1 MGDDRRCGR
10 RKEKESCGGLVCG
23 GRGGRLREGRP
34 GVWLVRKREKSD
46 EEGGRRLLPKMEKKV
61 MVLGLGFLYFFFC
74 CQNCPPFLV

>member
-34 GVWLVRKREKSD
+34 GVWLVRRREKSD
-46 EEGGRRLLPKMEKKV
+46 EEGGAAAAAKNGEESDGVRFR
-61 MVLGLGFLYFFFC
+61 FFC
-74 CQNCPPFLV
+74 IFF